1 MYMAH
6 DKNWHGIMK
15 VLEIK
20 HWRDGKVIW
29 QQDNILNLLHLDG
42 EEFVLRSAFSGGRI
56 SNIIP
61 ENYYMGLD
69 NRQVPAASD
78 TMDSL
83 ISEPTANGYT
93 RQPISSS
100 GDFTVVEDSS
110 HFRAVSPIVAF
121 QAAGGSWGPVVNL
134 FLTDRTDNTGYLI
147 ATASLQTPITVN
159 DGETVTL
166 RLAIQL
172 RDCPVE

>member
-1 MYMAH
+1 MEL
-6 DKNWHGIMK
+6 DRNWRGIMK

-20 HWRDGKVIW
+20 HWREGEVIW
-29 QQDNILNLLHLDG
+29 EQNNILNLLHLDG
-42 EEFVLRSAFSGGRI
+42 EEFVLRAAFNGGRI

-61 ENYYMGLD
+61 ENFYMGLD
-69 NRQVPAASD
+69 NRQAPSASD

-83 ISEPTANGYT
+83 IAEPTANGYT
-93 RQPISSS
+93 RQPISSA

-110 HFRAVSPIVAF
+110 HFRAVSPIIAF
-121 QAAGGSWGPVVNL
+121 QASSGSWGPVQNL
-134 FLTDRTDNTGYLI
+134 FLTDRTDNTGFLI
-147 ATASLQTPITVN
+147 STAIIQTPITVN

-166 RLAIQL
+166 RLAMQL